1 MDPGG
6 GSFRVHLQ
14 SLKDFAQRLQEQL
27 EVVQRSTRSAAVLNR
42 PPDLPLGAFAEAFA
56 LSDDHSDAVR
66 QSEVVLE
73 KVARSIDFARSVTEL
88 VAQRYEALNS
98 AGARGIGGVGA
109 ALPVPPNPLLPT
121 VQPAPLYAPPPAYP
135 AQGYAPAPAGYTP
148 APAYAPP
155 VSALPAQPVTGSVA
169 PPAGSLAPPEVIARF
184 TVPVPPDGGTVYYY
198 NGSTT
203 QPVRVTVEAQDS

>member
-1 MDPGG
+1 MDSGTN

-66 QSEVVLE
+66 QSELVLE
-73 KVARSIDFARSVTEL
+73 KVSRSIDFARSVTEL
-88 VAQRYEALNS
+88 VAQRYEALNA
-98 AGARGIGGVGA
+98 AGARSIGAVGGA
-109 ALPVPPNPLLPT
+109 MPVAPNPLLPT
-121 VQPAPLYAPPPAYP
+121 VQPAPI
-135 AQGYAPAPAGYTP
+135 YAPAPV
-148 APAYAPP
+148 YAPP
-155 VSALPAQPVTGSVA
+155 VSVSPAQPVTGSVA

-203 QPVRVTVEAQDS
+203 QPVRITVEAQDS